1 MELGLMDKN
10 PTKLEHFDDMWRL
23 ESTAT
28 LLSHLKGDD
37 GRHVLTLDRTIFYPQ
52 GGGQPADTGFVL
64 IHGFDNNKFLVS
76 DVRSKDGIVFHY
88 GFFEN
93 LGGEFEPTLEKG
105 KEVSLFVDQP
115 RRKLNSR
122 FKFLQ
127 TMKFFN
133 LFSSMCDYYTVYKKN
148 FNSASVNLILFWFF
162 HLCRL
167 HSAGHLLDICLP
179 RIGLGNLE
187 PSKAYHFPDGPWV
200 EYKGTISQNEM
211 QSKQKDL
218 ELEANALISMG
229 GKVSVDILPYDEAAK
244 LCGGCLP
251 DYVPKEST
259 PRIVRIRDN
268 PGCPCGGT
276 HVADISDIKQ
286 IKVSQIR
293 SKKGLTKVYYYVES

>member
-122 FKFLQ
+122 
-127 TMKFFN
+127 
-133 LFSSMCDYYTVYKKN
+133 
-148 FNSASVNLILFWFF
+148 
-162 HLCRL
+162 L

-259 PRIVRIRDN
+259 PRIMRIRDN